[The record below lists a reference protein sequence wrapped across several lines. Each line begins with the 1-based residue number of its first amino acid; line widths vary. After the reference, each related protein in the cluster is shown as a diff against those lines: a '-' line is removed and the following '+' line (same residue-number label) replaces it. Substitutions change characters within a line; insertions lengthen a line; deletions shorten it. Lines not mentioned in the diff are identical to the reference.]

1 MKIRIKERNT
11 FLMKAEII
19 SIGSEILR
27 GQITDTNA
35 NFIAQKL
42 VELNIDLNYISAVG
56 DNQKMLLSLLKKAF
70 CRSDLIIT
78 TGGLGPTEDDITYQV
93 ITKTLHLKLIKFPE
107 VEKNLKRILH
117 TIKTKLSPSNL
128 KQAYLPEGA
137 KVIINKYGTAPAM
150 ILEKDNKIICSFPG
164 VPCEMK
170 RLIEENLIPY
180 LKDKF
185 PPSIIKK
192 SKTLKITG
200 LGEASVNELIRDYM
214 NKQTNFSFGIY
225 ANPEDIQVQVTIQAP
240 TEKEVEKLLQSS
252 VNQLTKMLGDYIYGS
267 DEETIEEVVGNLLK
281 TKKLKLAVAESCTG
295 GMLGEMITRIP
306 GSSEY
311 FQGGVISYNARVK
324 EDLLKVPPEA
334 IGKYGEV
341 SRQVAKLMAEGVRR
355 CCHSDI
361 GISITGIA
369 GPGGATE
376 KKKVGLAYMA
386 LADGKKTIAQK
397 HQLFGDRQLIRLR
410 SARRALNMLRM
421 YLMEKQLYYKVDLN

>member
-386 LADGKKTIAQK
+386 LADGKKTLTQK

-421 YLMEKQLYYKVDLN
+421 YLMEK

>member
-1 MKIRIKERNT
+1 
-11 FLMKAEII
+11 MKAEII

-42 VELNIDLNYISAVG
+42 IELGIDLENISVVS
-56 DNQKMLLSLLKKAF
+56 DNPESLLSTLKLAF
-70 CRSDLIIT
+70 QHSDLIIT
-78 TGGLGPTEDDITYQV
+78 TGGLGPTEDDITYQT
-93 ITKTLHLKLIKFPE
+93 IARALNLKLIKYPE
-107 VEKNLKRILH
+107 AEENLKRILKKINK
-117 TIKTKLSPSNL
+117 TISPSNL
-128 KQAYLPEGA
+128 KQVYLPEGA
-137 KVIINKYGTAPAM
+137 KIIINQYGTAPAM

-164 VPCEMK
+164 VPYEMK

-180 LKDKF
+180 LKEKF
-185 PPSIIKK
+185 PPSMIKK

-200 LGEASVNELIRDYM
+200 LGESSVNELIRDYM

-225 ANPEDIQVQVTIQAP
+225 ANPEDIQVQITTQAP
-240 TEKEVEKLLQSS
+240 TEKEVEKMLQSS
-252 VNQLTKMLGDYIYGS
+252 VNQLTKILSNYIYGC
-267 DEETIEEVVGNLLK
+267 DEETLEEVVGNLLK

-295 GMLGEMITRIP
+295 GMLGGMITRIP

-311 FQGGVISYNARVK
+311 FQGGVISYNAKIK

-334 IGKYGEV
+334 IRKYGEV
-341 SRQVAKLMAEGVRR
+341 SQQVAKLMAAGVRK

-376 KKKVGLAYMA
+376 KKKVGLVYMA

-397 HQLFGDRQLIRLR
+397 HQLFGSRQLIRLR

>member
-1 MKIRIKERNT
+1 
-11 FLMKAEII
+11 MKAEII
-19 SIGSEILR
+19 SIGSEILK

-42 VELNIDLNYISAVG
+42 AELSIDLNYISAVG
-56 DNQKMLLSLLKKAF
+56 DNQKMLLSILKKAL

-78 TGGLGPTEDDITYQV
+78 TGGLGPTEDDITYQTIARV
-93 ITKTLHLKLIKFPE
+93 LNLKLIKYPE
-107 VEKNLKRILH
+107 AEENLKIFFKKINK
-117 TIKTKLSPSNL
+117 TISPSNL
-128 KQAYLPEGA
+128 KQAYLPVGA
-137 KVIINKYGTAPAM
+137 KIIINQYGTAPAM

-164 VPCEMK
+164 VPHEMK
-170 RLIEENLIPY
+170 NLIEENLIPY
-180 LKDKF
+180 LKEKF
-185 PPSIIKK
+185 PPSMIKK
-192 SKTLKITG
+192 SKILKITG
-200 LGEASVNELIRDYM
+200 LGEASVNELIRDYI
-214 NKQTNFSFGIY
+214 NKETNFSFGIY
-225 ANPEDIQVQVTIQAP
+225 ASPEDIQVQVTTQAP
-240 TEKEVEKLLQSS
+240 SEKEVEKLLQSS
-252 VNQLTKMLGDYIYGS
+252 VNQLTKILGNYIYGS

-311 FQGGVISYNARVK
+311 FQGGVISYHAKIK

-334 IGKYGEV
+334 IRKYGEV

-376 KKKVGLAYMA
+376 KKKVGLVYMA
-386 LADGKKTIAQK
+386 LADGKKTITQK

-410 SARRALNMLRM
+410 SARRALNMLHI
-421 YLMEKQLYYKVDLN
+421 YLMEK